1 MKTLI
6 CDLNVY
12 DNGHHIA
19 FVNSIMSHAARRDD
33 LLFLFNGMA
42 ATLCKGMEANDRIF
56 FVPEDR
62 LHADELGSLSDKMRE
77 YRFIRKFA
85 LEHHVERVIFLEI
98 DWYQVAI
105 GLGGRPPFRITGIY
119 FRPFHLIPTRGDNW
133 KGSLKSLLYHAKK
146 RLLFHILKINR
157 KVEPLFLLND
167 RMAGARY
174 PSPGSA
180 ICPIRYSMRGTAAS
194 RLPAGRYPSA
204 EQFGMPSSTHIILAF
219 GAMGARK
226 NIGNIVA
233 AYQQAQFEG
242 DTVLLIAG
250 KVRADYRAAFDRA
263 IGSFGCNKDST
274 KRVIVFDSFVDEEHI
289 DLYFSEAATILLC
302 YSKFY
307 GSSGLMG
314 KAAQHRKTCIVPDC
328 GLLYDLNREY
338 HLGYP
343 VDPENVHSIAGAL
356 TLAQH
361 KPVAEDGFQRFVR
374 TIIMKAPSSA
384 HYSPC
389 RSLKIHFAMNNRF
402 LSHLQITHDSCWT
415 WPSSISFFSFRNS
428 FSAAAWPSRP
438 YWNTTIFCI
447 L

>member
-19 FVNSIMSHAARRDD
+19 FVNSILTHTASRED

-42 ATLCKGMEANDRIF
+42 ASLCKGMEGNDRIF
-56 FVPEDR
+56 FVPEDH
-62 LHADELGSLSDKMRE
+62 LHPDELGSLRDKMRE

-85 LEHHVERVIFLEI
+85 LEHHVGRVIFLEI

-105 GLGGRPPFRITGIY
+105 GLSSRPPFRITGIY
-119 FRPFHLIPTRGDNW
+119 FRPFHLIPTRGDSLRD
-133 KGSLKSLLYHAKK
+133 SLKSLLYHAKK
-146 RLLFHILKINR
+146 RVLFYILKFNR

-167 RMAGARY
+167 RMAGVRY
-174 PSPGSA
+174 PSWF
-180 ICPIRYSMRGTAAS
+180 RY
-194 RLPAGRYPSA
+194 LPDPVFGGAELSA
-204 EQFGMPSSTHIILAF
+204 ERSVTIRGQFDIPPSTHIILAF

-233 AYQQAQFEG
+233 AYQQADFEG
-242 DTVLLIAG
+242 ETVLLIAG

-263 IGSFGCNKDST
+263 IDSFGSNNDGR
-274 KRVIVFDSFVDEEHI
+274 KRLIVFDAFVDEEHI
-289 DLYFSEAATILLC
+289 DLYFSEAGTILLC

-338 HLGYP
+338 QLGYS
-343 VDPENVHSIAGAL
+343 VDPEDVDSIATAL
-356 TLAQH
+356 SLAQRT
-361 KPVAEDGFQRFVR
+361 PVEEAGYRRFVR
-374 TIIMKAPSSA
+374 DHHESA
-384 HYSPC
+384 
-389 RSLKIHFAMNNRF
+389 F
-402 LSHLQITHDSCWT
+402 LRTLLTV
-415 WPSSISFFSFRNS
+415 
-428 FSAAAWPSRP
+428 
-438 YWNTTIFCI
+438 
-447 L
+447 